1 MGEVIIRL
9 TQIMKSKQR
18 AEKQLNKVRNTDK
31 ETRGGSCIGQERRMG
46 EMRSQL
52 VVSCPPDSCP
62 PGAAAKKRRNVV
74 RHDTD

>member
-1 MGEVIIRL
+1 
-9 TQIMKSKQR
+9 MKSKQR

-31 ETRGGSCIGQERRMG
+31 ETRGGSCVGKKRRMG
-46 EMRSQL
+46 EMLSQL

-62 PGAAAKKRRNVV
+62 PGARQPAAKQRRNVV